1 MATNPQGL
9 TTEEMGGLAEKQM
22 QDRVVTQSMTNPNT
36 LVTGGS
42 TPAGQFQAMTQTENP
57 ALVEGQAWLAE
68 QAKRAQQDQEAI
80 ANRRA
85 ELAKLDKTSPTA
97 PPVGSSPYQNT
108 DTPVPKDAA
117 TLTAD
122 VGAADAQAM
131 DTGLSSRERD
141 LEIEKQQRINDLREQ
156 QKQEEDYIRQT
167 FSARKSE
174 LGDQQGEQ
182 QATQDVLA
190 YRLGRKDT
198 PYGVSE
204 MSKLK
209 NDQARVMNE
218 LTTEENRLVLQSRA
232 ALKKGE
238 FDVAQQMRDEADRML
253 QRKIQQEE
261 LNFRKQSQIMEEQKY
276 AREYGKDVFSAL
288 AEDGKEPSQELYDWY
303 DETIGVKGIG
313 ESIFSATTA
322 ERKRK
327 DIKDAAEAQ
336 KADVDIAKSVM
347 SVLKDVPVGT
357 TIRIGDA
364 EYTGLDR
371 GEIKTATETDNDGNV
386 TFVSYNDQTGEIKKT
401 SLGAIGKKQDG
412 WETMIDDSGNPW
424 RINAKTGQQL
434 PFYPSRT
441 QEEIQQELP
450 EGSVSPFVG
459 ANGEPR
465 TQCGEF
471 ANDCTNIG
479 VGDSF
484 DSKMQKMNLWKRG
497 EGDPETI
504 AENLQVGDVFT
515 QKLNTWTGHVGMVLG
530 VEKSPS
536 GVLGIRALESNY
548 VPGKVT
554 STRFIPLSQVDG
566 FGRGTALHPILK
578 TGPDTVN
585 RNAAPTQAFGNPTFG
600 GKKSN
605 QPLSLS
611 DLAEVNKTL
620 SDDKKLQIGATQS
633 DAAAAGYTPGA
644 EPQTEQR
651 LSDKQRKEISVS
663 AEKKALDSGRELTNA
678 LTRYRELVDKYGFET
693 FGANKTALESAYA
706 DLKIKY
712 KEAAGLGALTGP
724 DIGILEEAIKPATG
738 KSGLGAKF
746 FAGGNEGIIKGIDDT
761 LRAVQRG
768 MVTKYDELATRF
780 DKYTADEYLKQ
791 VGKGVMIRVKDKQT
805 GQTGT
810 LPLEDMDATKYERL

>member
-9 TTEEMGGLAEKQM
+9 TTEEMSGLAEKQM
-22 QDRVVTQSMTNPNT
+22 QDRVVAQSMSNPNT
-36 LVTGGS
+36 LVTGGN
-42 TPAGQFQAMTQTENP
+42 TPAGQFQAMTQTQNP
-57 ALVEGQAWLAE
+57 ALTEGQAWLAE
-68 QAKRAQQDQEAI
+68 QAKREAENAKAI
-80 ANRRA
+80 ANQRA
-85 ELAKLDKTSPTA
+85 ELAKLDKTSPYSQ
-97 PPVGSSPYQNT
+97 PVG
-108 DTPVPKDAA
+108 TPVPQNAA

-122 VGAADAQAM
+122 VGAADAREL
-131 DTGLSSRERD
+131 DTTLGSRQSE
-141 LEIEKQQRINDLREQ
+141 LEVEKQQRIDALREQ

-174 LGDQQGEQ
+174 LGGQQQEQ
-182 QATQDVLA
+182 QATQDVLS

-198 PYGVSE
+198 PYGVAE

-218 LTTEENRLVLQSRA
+218 LTMEENRLVLQSRA

-238 FDVAQQMRDEADRML
+238 FDVAQQLRDEADRML

-288 AEDGKEPSQELYDWY
+288 ADDGKEPSQELYDWY

-313 ESIFSATTA
+313 QSIFSAATA
-322 ERKRK
+322 ERRRK

-336 KADVDIAKSVM
+336 KADIDIAKSVM
-347 SVLKDVPVGT
+347 SVLKDIPVGT

-371 GEIKTATETDNDGNV
+371 GDIKTATETDNDGNV
-386 TFVSYNDQTGEIKKT
+386 TFVSYNDLTGEIKKT

-412 WETMIDDSGNPW
+412 WETMIDDNGNPW

-484 DSKMQKMNLWKRG
+484 ESKMQKMDIWKRG
-497 EGDPETI
+497 EGDPEAI
-504 AENLQVGDVFT
+504 AESLQVGDVFT

-530 VEKSPS
+530 VERSPS

-554 STRFIPLSQVDG
+554 STRFVPLSQIDG
-566 FGRGTALHPILK
+566 FGRGSKLHPILK
-578 TGPDTVN
+578 TGPDTVG
-585 RNAAPTQAFGNPTFG
+585 RNAAPTQAFDMPTFG

-605 QPLSLS
+605 QPLSVS
-611 DLAEVNKTL
+611 DLAEINRSLPT
-620 SDDKKLQIGATQS
+620 DKQLKLGATQA
-633 DAAAAGYTPGA
+633 DAVAAGYTPGA
-644 EPQTEQR
+644 EPQVEQR

-663 AEKKALDSGRELTNA
+663 PEKKALDSGRELTEA
-678 LTRYRELVDKYGFET
+678 LKRYRDLVSKYGFEAY
-693 FGANKTALESAYA
+693 GANKTALESAYA

-724 DIGILEEAIKPATG
+724 DISILEEAIKPATG
-738 KSGLGAKF
+738 RAGLSAKL
-746 FAGGNEGIIKGIDDT
+746 FAGGNQGIIKGIDDT

-768 MVTKYDELATRF
+768 MITKYDELTTRF
-780 DKYTADEYLKQ
+780 DKYAADEYLKKI
-791 VGKGVMIRVKDKQT
+791 GKGVIVRVKDKET

-810 LPLEDMDATKYERL
+810 LPLEELDLSKYERL